1 MGILQKYR
9 SNIVADF
16 DYRKGLKADQ
26 SGLSGVPAITG
37 SPAFTN
43 SSEGR
48 GIAFPNPDI
57 ASYITQA
64 WASSNLSTN
73 GTFYAIFVHNDPT
86 NASVQGLLA
95 SGRVSNYN
103 WVTRVSGGNCSLRL
117 HDTTFTD
124 TQDLISGKTYIA
136 IWTVDATTLATTAVK
151 SWVNGNR
158 GLSTTGNLTKNLDG
172 SLGDF
177 IEIGRYAAGGS
188 AAMFNGII
196 FKCGA
201 LNVTL
206 TEQEAAELTKDLMDE
221 AYVTKAFTERLKK
234 TDGNSYAAY
243 VSDGSGWNETLA
255 NVTAGP
261 LDGVG
266 GGVISGSVKVSQFDR
281 IKKQIEAN
289 SLSFFVIPTEVAYG
303 TWEWDWQKASG
314 KYDSVVFI
322 ASSYQER
329 DGSSQTGYEI
339 ANRTNSDITVA
350 MRTNGVSSAAYF
362 TANVDEVPKG
372 EYFRIRITRSTAGV
386 FTMYKSIDG
395 GAFTKMTV
403 ASGSNPFTEN
413 TVKTSSY
420 ASFRG
425 NAGSKFKNISYI
437 EEGY

>member
-64 WASSNLSTN
+64 WASSNLTTN

-201 LNVTL
+201 LNITL
-206 TEQEAAELTKDLMDE
+206 TEPEAAELTKDLMDE

-234 TDGNSYAAY
+234 TNGTSYATYIA
-243 VSDGSGWNETLA
+243 DGSGWNETLA
-255 NVTAGP
+255 NVTAGD
-261 LDGVG
+261 LSNTGFQVFNGTHKVEQATGLKKKIVSAGDGL
-266 GGVISGSVKVSQFDR
+266 ITKTSN
-281 IKKQIEAN
+281 I
-289 SLSFFVIPTEVAYG
+289 AYG
-303 TWEWDWQKASG
+303 SWEAKLTKQA
-314 KYDSVVFI
+314 
-322 ASSYQER
+322 
-329 DGSSQTGYEI
+329 
-339 ANRTNSDITVA
+339 
-350 MRTNGVSSAAYF
+350 
-362 TANVDEVPKG
+362 G
-372 EYFRIRITRSTAGV
+372 E
-386 FTMYKSIDG
+386 
-395 GAFTKMTV
+395 
-403 ASGSNPFTEN
+403 
-413 TVKTSSY
+413 
-420 ASFRG
+420 
-425 NAGSKFKNISYI
+425 NISYYIINDRATYTDSNGYYIFTDSLKRVSLIKRTAGSNTNIMRTGDDVISDGVEFTVKVTRDAATNTFSMYINDVLVDVDVGTNPVIDSDHTISTHMMFYLYDTTSIRSIANI